1 MSPPDPRPR
10 VFLLANARKPA
21 AVSAFRELSARLE
34 ERGLLAGSD
43 LNGDPSAVNAAS
55 PDYVIALGGDG
66 TILHA
71 GQAMQ
76 HRQVP
81 IIGVNLGKLG
91 YLADFS
97 MAEVEAH
104 LDELLADEGLISRRM
119 MLDVSILTPGEPKW
133 DGVALNDCVVRVG
146 SPFRTISMDILVDEK
161 LLCTVAADGMI
172 LATPT
177 GSTAHNLACGGPI
190 VEPGVETIIMTP
202 MGPHSFTHRPLLI
215 APGSTLTV
223 RLGANSRGA
232 AAVLDGQCVKNLS
245 PGTGIVVNRSKSW
258 FKLVRNP
265 SRTPWQTLIMKLKWG
280 QNVT

>member
-1 MSPPDPRPR
+1 MSPPKPKPR
-10 VFLLANARKPA
+10 VFLLANARKSA
-21 AVSAFRELSARLE
+21 AMKAFESLKLRLVA
-34 ERGLLAGSD
+34 RGLLAGSD

-55 PDYVIALGGDG
+55 PDFVIALGGDG

-81 IIGVNLGKLG
+81 IIGVNMGKLG

-104 LDELLADEGLISRRM
+104 LDDLLADERLISPRM
-119 MLDVSILTPGEPKW
+119 MFDVSITPPGDAKW

-161 LLCTVAADGMI
+161 PLCTVAADGMI

-202 MGPHSFTHRPLLI
+202 MGPHSFTHRPVLI
-215 APGSTLTV
+215 SPSSTLMV
-223 RLGANSRGA
+223 RLGPNSRGA
-232 AAVLDGQCVKNLS
+232 AAVLDGQCVRELE
-245 PGTGIVVNRSKSW
+245 PGAGIVVARSRSR
-258 FKLVRNP
+258 FQLVRNP